1 MARKQKAPDV
11 TIDTF
16 ADHQVISQ
24 PNPLRKMVRYAEDH
38 EIDDPVARA
47 EQALAELSGEFTDWM
62 QAECERLSTAYATIK
77 RDGLNGENSMEL
89 FRAAHDIKGGGAT
102 FGYPTAAAAAESL
115 CRIIEHAP
123 DLSKVEEL
131 IMHHVNAIQA
141 IVREQSRID
150 SVGMADQLSKRL
162 RGVADEYLIHA
173 NRDRPEHLEAVLAP
187 SIVPEG

>member
-24 PNPLRKMVRYAEDH
+24 PNPLRKMVRYAEEN